1 MQHSYEGSTIVK
13 GGATPG
19 GRGAGGGDMRRDVL
33 RMTILIGLALALAAP
48 AGAQGSVTGS
58 VRGMVTDPDGAG
70 LPGVTVTAS
79 SDRLITGQLVAV
91 TDEGGNYRFPSLP
104 PGSYVIEASLAG
116 MRTARQDGVRV
127 SLGQALAVD
136 LAMTM
141 GEMTGVPE
149 KQ

>member
-1 MQHSYEGSTIVK
+1 
-13 GGATPG
+13 
-19 GRGAGGGDMRRDVL
+19 
-33 RMTILIGLALALAAP
+33 
-48 AGAQGSVTGS
+48 
-58 VRGMVTDPDGAG
+58 
-70 LPGVTVTAS
+70 VTAT

-104 PGSYVIEASLAG
+104 PGAYTIEASLAG

-141 GEMTGVPE
+141 GEMAEEIVVTGGAPLVSVVANSCPPASALTS
-149 KQ
+149 